1 MPANYFASHPL
12 AILSEESIR
21 TVHCRAVSLLD
32 RIGIHVASDEA
43 LQLLSD
49 YGVRCDRAAMR
60 AYPDED
66 SVQKALGTVQK
77 QYTLYGRYAH
87 TGCTLTMDAGHSHLC
102 SGAAAMR
109 IYDGGTCRECTRQ
122 DLIQMTVLHERLGPI
137 DILMNVVEPKEMVGP
152 WMYPAIA
159 AELFCYS
166 SKPLLLQ
173 ASGREDLKRIL
184 EMARLIAGGDAE
196 LRRRPVFMTGIN
208 AEPPLH
214 ITQEGT
220 EILIDAARAGVP
232 VSLGD
237 YVMMGST
244 GPLDVAG
251 SLALRTATV
260 LTGLVLTQAAQPG
273 SIYDFTCH
281 AGASDLRNGDAVT
294 MSPSVLQ
301 LVAGSI
307 QMGRSYGL
315 VTHSLALTDARA
327 PDGQAAAE
335 RSLALLVSRLAGA
348 TLTSFVTAGM
358 AGFELADYGQCAI
371 DETICEY
378 VKDFAA
384 GVDLA
389 ELDPALTAVEEVVR
403 LPDHGGIYFLG
414 HPHTAAHSRD
424 RLYRPGVFTTGSLTR
439 TLAAGGQ
446 TVYQKAR
453 ERAESLLGECGL
465 LAPPALREELLH
477 IAVCVA

>member
-1 MPANYFASHPL
+1 
-12 AILSEESIR
+12 
-21 TVHCRAVSLLD
+21 
-32 RIGIHVASDEA
+32 
-43 LQLLSD
+43 
-49 YGVRCDRAAMR
+49 MR

-66 SVQKALGTVQK
+66 SVQKALGTAQK
-77 QYTLYGRYAH
+77 QYTLYGRYGH
-87 TGCTLTMDAGHSHLC
+87 TDRTLTMDARHSHLC

-122 DLIQMTVLHERLGPI
+122 DLIQMTVLHERLDPI
-137 DILMNVVEPKEMVGP
+137 DVLMNVVEPKEMVGP
-152 WMYPAIA
+152 WMYALIA

-220 EILIDAARAGVP
+220 EIIIDAARAGVP

-260 LTGLVLTQAAQPG
+260 LTGLVLTQAAQRG

-371 DETICEY
+371 DETICDY
-378 VKDFAA
+378 VNDFAA
-384 GVDLA
+384 GIDLA
-389 ELDPALTAVEEVVR
+389 ELDQALAAVDDVVR
-403 LPDHGGIYFLG
+403 LPEHAGTYFLG
-414 HPHTAAHSRD
+414 HPHTAAHGRD
-424 RLYRPGVFTTGSLTR
+424 RSYRPEVFAVGSLTR
-439 TLAAGGQ
+439 TLAAGEK
-446 TVYQKAR
+446 TVYQKAQD
-453 ERAESLLGECGL
+453 RAQSLLSAPGL
-465 LAPPALREELLH
+465 LTPPDLRQELLR
-477 IAVCVA
+477 IAVARHDP